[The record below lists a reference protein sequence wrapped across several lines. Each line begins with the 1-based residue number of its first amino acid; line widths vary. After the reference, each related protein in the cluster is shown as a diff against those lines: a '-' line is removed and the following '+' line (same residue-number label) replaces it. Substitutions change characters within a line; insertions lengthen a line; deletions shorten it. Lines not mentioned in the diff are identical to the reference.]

1 MLVGAAVLL
10 VPQVALAALVVAV
23 LAAIQLR
30 PIQELM
36 EQQIQ
41 VVAVEAT
48 TELQGLLKQAALV
61 LLFFLFQLFIILEQ
75 PQAHPQSLHQV
86 QIQF

>member
-1 MLVGAAVLL
+1 MLVVAVVLL

-23 LAAIQLR
+23 LVEVLLHKMQ
-30 PIQELM
+30 LM

-48 TELQGLLKQAALV
+48 TEFQGLLKQAALV

-75 PQAHPQSLHQV
+75 PLAHQQLPLLA